1 MKLHLW
7 PLCHAA
13 TEYIFISRSTLTY
26 RALYYGKIETQTS
39 YIYIYIYCYAKI
51 IILEHF
57 SLTWMLL
64 EAGGTVFIINS
75 KYIWR
80 KLTQRLISK
89 QFCIISVFIHS
100 QVQWRMD
107 VWSWNQ
113 PLIGSIRH
121 IDRQGKNQLTI
132 GMPRWNKNSK
142 VQILGKSKPLPVKSR
157 SEMHFWIKHES
168 APKHLHSH
176 LK

>member
-1 MKLHLW
+1 MPCSHW
-7 PLCHAA
+7 I
-13 TEYIFISRSTLTY
+13 YIYITLYFNVSSTLLQKNRNTDF
-26 RALYYGKIETQTS
+26 LYI

-57 SLTWMLL
+57 SLMWRMLL

-89 QFCIISVFIHS
+89 QFCIILVLIHS
-100 QVQWRMD
+100 RVQWRMD

-121 IDRQGKNQLTI
+121 SDRQGKNQLTI
-132 GMPRWNKNSK
+132 GMPQWNKNSK
-142 VQILGKSKPLPVKSR
+142 VQILGKSKPFPVKSR

>member
-1 MKLHLW
+1 MPCSHW
-7 PLCHAA
+7 
-13 TEYIFISRSTLTY
+13 I
-26 RALYYGKIETQTS
+26 
-39 YIYIYIYCYAKI
+39 YIYITLYFNVSSTLLRKNQNTDFLYIYCYAKI

-57 SLTWMLL
+57 SLTWMLF

-100 QVQWRMD
+100 RVQWWMD

-113 PLIGSIRH
+113 PLVGSIRH

-142 VQILGKSKPLPVKSR
+142 IQILGKSKPLPVKSR